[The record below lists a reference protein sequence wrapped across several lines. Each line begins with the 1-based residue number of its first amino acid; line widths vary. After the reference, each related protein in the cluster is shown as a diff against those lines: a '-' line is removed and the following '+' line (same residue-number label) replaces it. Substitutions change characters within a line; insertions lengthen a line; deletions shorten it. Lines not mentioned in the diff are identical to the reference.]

1 MLGFSQETEFKSGE
15 DDLKQKDKDLQNKLT
30 AFCQFLQENESK
42 RKKAEER
49 FRQEEKAYAEK
60 EETIKSIT
68 CLTPRSLEIN
78 RVAQEESKEV
88 PNKGSLSPK
97 IRGFP

>member
-1 MLGFSQETEFKSGE
+1 MRSSQETEFKSGE

-49 FRQEEKAYAEK
+49 FRQE
-60 EETIKSIT
+60 
-68 CLTPRSLEIN
+68 
-78 RVAQEESKEV
+78 
-88 PNKGSLSPK
+88 
-97 IRGFP
+97 